1 MNEQKEIVI
10 YAPEQGG
17 VQVEVTL
24 QGESLWLSLAQI
36 ATLFQRHKSVI
47 SRHLNQIFA
56 SGELSREATVAK
68 NATVQQEGKRKVVRH
83 IEYYNLDA
91 IISVGYRVNS
101 IQGTQFRIWA
111 TNLLRQHL
119 IHGYTLNQKRLQENS
134 KEIEA
139 ALKLVQKAAAS
150 PGLTTDAGRGLIDI
164 ISHYTRTFLILQQY
178 DEGLLT
184 EPKGEHGG
192 VLLSPDSARAAI
204 ASLKS
209 DLIRRGETTELF
221 AMEREQGL
229 ASILGN
235 LEQTVLGAPAYPT
248 IESKAAHLLYFIIKN
263 HPFTDGN
270 KHTAAFLFVDFLNR
284 NKCLFNKQ
292 DEAIINDRGL
302 AALTLLVAGSDPKDK
317 EIMIRLVM
325 NLIAPGDT

>member
-1 MNEQKEIVI
+1 MSEQKEIVI

-17 VQVEVTL
+17 VQIEVTL
-24 QGESLWLSLAQI
+24 QGESLWLRLTQV
-36 ATLFQRHKSVI
+36 ATLFQRDKSVI
-47 SRHLNQIFA
+47 SRHLNQIFK
-56 SGELSREATVAK
+56 SGELSRETTVAK
-68 NATVQQEGKRKVVRH
+68 NATVQREGKRKVVRH
-83 IEYYNLDA
+83 LEYYNLDA

-101 IQGTQFRIWA
+101 VQGTQFRIWA
-111 TNLLRQHL
+111 TNLLKQHL

-150 PGLTTDAGRGLIDI
+150 PDLTTDAGRGLIDI

-192 VLLSPDSARAAI
+192 VLLSPDSARSAI
-204 ASLKS
+204 ASLRN

-221 AMEREQGL
+221 AIEREQGL
-229 ASILGN
+229 TSILGN

-270 KHTAAFLFVDFLNR
+270 KRTAAFLFVDFLNR
-284 NKCLFNKQ
+284 NKRLFNKQ

-302 AALTLLVAGSDPKDK
+302 AALTLLVAESDPKDK

-325 NLIAPGDT
+325 HLIVAGDT